1 MPDHEA
7 GARQRLTADYAD
19 GRERGFR
26 PFSLEEPAAKELY
39 PGTFSRH
46 AAAYKQRLDE
56 VMARRESRGRAAV
69 IDWVTPTPG
78 KHVLDLACGPGTLS
92 YRLAR
97 DVSPE
102 GEVVGIDL
110 APGMIELARGEAP
123 PGLPV
128 RFELMDMEDLRFP
141 DAAFDAAVCGHGL
154 QFVPD
159 LLRALTEARRV
170 LKPGARFAASV
181 PVDPSQPSEAQAIL
195 ERAVDGHLPP
205 APRARDQFSTRRTI
219 EDELALAT
227 VAGQAGFH
235 EASVVRFEE
244 STTWTSPRHFIEMAS
259 GWWSLA
265 VRLDAI
271 PPTERAAILARGVH
285 ALEAELGMGPL
296 QIAGASSVLRAT
308 V

>member
-1 MPDHEA
+1 M
-7 GARQRLTADYAD
+7 
-19 GRERGFR
+19 
-26 PFSLEEPAAKELY
+26 EEPAAKDLY

-56 VMARRESRGRAAV
+56 VMARSESRGRAAV
-69 IDWVTPTPG
+69 TDWVGPIAG
-78 KHVLDLACGPGTLS
+78 MRILDLACGPGTLS
-92 YRLAR
+92 FRLAR
-97 DVSPE
+97 DVAPD

-110 APGMIELARGEAP
+110 APGMIELARREAP
-123 PGLPV
+123 AGSPV
-128 RFELMDMEDLRFP
+128 RFELMDMEDLRLP
-141 DAAFDAAVCGHGL
+141 DASFDAAVCGHGL

-170 LKPGARFAASV
+170 VKHGGRFAASV

-195 ERAVDGHLPP
+195 ERAVGGHLPP
-205 APRARDQFSTRRTI
+205 PPRARDQFSTRRTV
-219 EDELALAT
+219 EDDGAFAT
-227 VAGQAGFH
+227 VARQAGFR

-271 PPTERAAILARGVH
+271 PPTERAAILARGIH
-285 ALEAELGMGPL
+285 AIEAELGTGPL
-296 QIAGASSVLRAT
+296 QIAGATNVLRAT